1 MPAFSLLMS
10 APLQAFKVGQA
21 VRARVIGSRPFDGLA
36 VLSLKPGVVD
46 QQAVAA
52 GDLQL
57 GASVA
62 GEVMK
67 VEDYGLL
74 LKLGPGTR

>member
-1 MPAFSLLMS
+1 M
-10 APLQAFKVGQA
+10 
-21 VRARVIGSRPFDGLA
+21 RARVIGSRPFDGLA

-46 QQAVAA
+46 QQAVEA

-62 GEVMK
+62 GEVIK

-74 LKLGPGTR
+74 VKLGPGTR